1 MNKLDA
7 RLRRSRKS
15 RIKIKLS
22 DSPRL
27 TVHRTPKHTY
37 AQVIDSDYKV
47 VASVSTLQAGIKE
60 KLKGTGNVD
69 AAKLVGELIAKKAKE
84 AGINTVSFD
93 RSGFKYH
100 GRVQALADA
109 AREHGLTF

>member
-15 RIKIKLS
+15 RIRIKLS
-22 DSPRL
+22 GSPRL

-37 AQVIDSDYKV
+37 AQIITPDYKV
-47 VASVSTLQAGIKE
+47 VASVSTVQAGVKE
-60 KLKGTGNVD
+60 NLSSTGNID
-69 AAKLVGELIAKKAKE
+69 AAKLVGELIAKKAKD
-84 AGINTVSFD
+84 AGISTVSFD

>member
-1 MNKLDA
+1 MTKLDA

-15 RIKIKLS
+15 RIKIKIS
-22 DSPRL
+22 GGPRL
-27 TVHRTPKHTY
+27 TVHRTSKHTY
-37 AQVIDSDYKV
+37 AQIIGSDYKV
-47 VASVSTLQAGIKE
+47 LASVSTLQPEVKE
-60 KLKGTGNVD
+60 SLGNTGNVV
-69 AAKLVGELIAKKAKE
+69 AAKLVGQLIAKKAKE
-84 AGINTVSFD
+84 AGINDVSFD

>member
-1 MNKLDA
+1 MTKLDA

-22 DSPRL
+22 GGPRL
-27 TVHRTPKHTY
+27 TVHRTSKHTY
-37 AQVIDSDYKV
+37 AQIIGSDYKV
-47 VASVSTLQAGIKE
+47 LASVSTLQSEVKDSLE
-60 KLKGTGNVD
+60 NTGNVV
-69 AAKLVGELIAKKAKE
+69 AAKLVGQLIAKKAKE
-84 AGINTVSFD
+84 AGINDVSFD